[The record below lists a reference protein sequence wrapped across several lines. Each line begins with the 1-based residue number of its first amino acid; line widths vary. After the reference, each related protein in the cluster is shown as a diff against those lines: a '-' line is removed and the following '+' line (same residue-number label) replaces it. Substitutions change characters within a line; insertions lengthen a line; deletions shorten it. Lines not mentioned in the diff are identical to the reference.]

1 MLGLSVSLL
10 GLNSVKKQL
19 SNLVNDEKIEAIL
32 EKAAIE
38 INNEAK
44 ILCPVRTGNLRASI
58 TYVHLKKFL
67 WGVGTN
73 VEYAPYVEFGT
84 YKMRAQPYL
93 RPAFDKVAT
102 KYKISGRLVL
112 G

>member
-1 MLGLSVSLL
+1 MLGLKINFSGV
-10 GLNSVKKQL
+10 NDVKKKLQ
-19 SNLVNDEKIEAIL
+19 NLVDDKKIEAML
-32 EKAAIE
+32 ERAAVE

-58 TYVHLKKFL
+58 TYVHLNKFE

-73 VEYAPYVEFGT
+73 TEYAPYVEFGT
-84 YKMRAQPYL
+84 YKMKAQPYL
-93 RPAFDKVAT
+93 RPAFDKV
-102 KYKISGRLVL
+102 KNKFKIKGKVVV